1 MLIVDNETHPRQT
14 RYEET
19 PHAMPKAD
27 DIDAAPIGPPATFA
41 DLRDRLASGSVRLPK
56 RLKQVATFALAQPDE
71 IALGTVAQ
79 IAEDAGVQP
88 STLVRFGQALGFTG
102 FTDLQAV
109 FRERLR
115 AQVSNYDERMLSLR
129 AKADGASK
137 SAAFLDGLCE
147 SATRSISSLH
157 ERIDIGSVEE
167 ATRLLAS
174 AETIYLVAQRRSFP
188 VTSYLSYALG
198 KLGIRNV
205 LVGSAMGTDSETLG
219 FATSRDAA
227 LAISFTPYASATVD
241 HALQLAEAGVPLVV
255 ITDSPFSPLSPVA
268 RLWFEVVEADFQGF
282 RSLSASLALAMTL
295 ALGVA
300 DLRRDAPSP

>member
-1 MLIVDNETHPRQT
+1 
-14 RYEET
+14 
-19 PHAMPKAD
+19 MPMAED
-27 DIDAAPIGPPATFA
+27 LAPIEPPTSFA
-41 DLRDRLASGSVRLPK
+41 ELRDRLASGSVRLPK

-71 IALGTVAQ
+71 IALGTVAK

-88 STLVRFGQALGFTG
+88 SALVRFGQALGFSG

-115 AQVSNYDERMLSLR
+115 NQVSNYDERMLSLR
-129 AKADGASK
+129 AKAEGASK

-147 SATRSISSLH
+147 SATRSITALH
-157 ERIDIGSVEE
+157 ERIDIEAVEE
-167 ATRLLAS
+167 ATRLLAG
-174 AETIYLVAQRRSFP
+174 AETVYLVAQRRSFP

-198 KLGIRNV
+198 KLAIKNV
-205 LVGSAMGTDSETLG
+205 LVGSPMGTDPETLS
-219 FATSRDAA
+219 FATARDAA

-241 HALQLAEAGVPLVV
+241 HARLLAGVGVPLVV
-255 ITDSPFSPLSPVA
+255 ITDSPFSPLTSAA

-295 ALGVA
+295 ALGIA
-300 DLRRDAPSP
+300 DLRRDASGG